1 MEVSLPTSQEWMTDY
16 RKATETLQ
24 GRLFDKYVLLSL
36 NDFDKDGF
44 PLIRRLADA
53 YNGKEY
59 AGGLSDEKFERQEV
73 SYQFHQLEKLIAKNP
88 SAFRKALGRL
98 DKGALGLVVKSV
110 SGMKKPL
117 P

>member
-1 MEVSLPTSQEWMTDY
+1 M
-16 RKATETLQ
+16 
-24 GRLFDKYVLLSL
+24 SL

-73 SYQFHQLEKLIAKNP
+73 SYQFHRSSLRILTPSGKL
-88 SAFRKALGRL
+88 
-98 DKGALGLVVKSV
+98 
-110 SGMKKPL
+110 
-117 P
+117 